1 MWKRFSKSACT
12 ALILTLLLS
21 GGCAIAP
28 ERSTGQGPVDVTP
41 VIREHYHQAIEAMKA
56 GQWDAAITGLE
67 SITREND
74 RLSGPYLNLGIA
86 YTQAG
91 DKEKAI
97 AALQTSIERNPD
109 NPIAYNQLGILYRQS
124 GEFEQAQTMY
134 ENALRADPACADA
147 QWNLGVLNDLY
158 LQQPAEAQQHY
169 ERYRQLTDS
178 EERELQPEVAGIQQ
192 KPATEQLTVG
202 VRQP

>member
-1 MWKRFSKSACT
+1 MWKRFSKSAC
-12 ALILTLLLS
+12 AVLILTLLLS
-21 GGCAIAP
+21 GGCATAP
-28 ERSTGQGPVDVTP
+28 ERSAGQEPVDVTP
-41 VIREHYHQAIEAMKA
+41 ALREHYHQAIEAMKA
-56 GQWDAAITGLE
+56 GQWDTAITRLE
-67 SITREND
+67 SIMREND

-86 YTQAG
+86 YSHAG

-124 GEFEQAQTMY
+124 GEFERARTMY
-134 ENALRADPACADA
+134 ESALQADPACADA

-158 LQQPAEAQQHY
+158 LQQPAEAQEHY
-169 ERYRQLTDS
+169 ERYRQLTETDKS
-178 EERELQPEVAGIQQ
+178 ELPPETAGMQQ
-192 KPATEQLTVG
+192 KTANQQLTAG